1 MKKIFIIFLAVILLF
16 TITACGAKD
25 SPSGVVSDCYDALIS
40 GNAETFLSCFTPDI
54 QEGLPELLAFLT
66 GETVEDYLKWGLE
79 DDPIVKYVITQEES
93 DGQDH
98 ATVSV
103 DITYESQKVRSR
115 SMDCVK
121 IKGKWYIDFD
131 FMFENPF

>member
-1 MKKIFIIFLAVILLF
+1 M
-16 TITACGAKD
+16 
-25 SPSGVVSDCYDALIS
+25 
-40 GNAETFLSCFTPDI
+40 
-54 QEGLPELLAFLT
+54 LAFLT

-79 DDPIVKYVITQEES
+79 DDPIVEYVITQEETN
-93 DGQDH
+93 DQDH

-121 IKGKWYIDFD
+121 IKGKWYIDFN